1 MATKTDRKQ
10 WTDQTVPD
18 GYWVDARGALLPETL
33 IKARDRDRDALVGQI
48 VEQAKA
54 LHVQLGQFKQAAF
67 DAIEAFEQRSAADYG
82 ARIGGKKGNI
92 VLHSFDGRY
101 RIQRAIADKITFDE
115 RLQTAKV
122 LIDQCMQD
130 WTKDASPEVRS
141 LIDEAFQVD
150 KTGSVNTQRILRLR
164 RLNIRDGRWQQA
176 MTAIQD
182 AIHVIE
188 SQSYLRLYQRKIP
201 NAPYQPISLDIAGI
215 GNGGN
220 KS

>member
-1 MATKTDRKQ
+1 MSIKIEKKQ
-10 WTDQTVPD
+10 FTEQSVPE

-33 IKARDRDRDALVGQI
+33 IKLRDRDRDALVGQLI
-48 VEQAKA
+48 RQAKA
-54 LHVQLGQFKQAAF
+54 LHAQLVAFKQTAF

-82 ARIGGKKGNI
+82 AKIGGKKGNI
-92 VLHSFDGRY
+92 LLHSFDGRY
-101 RIQRAIADKITFDE
+101 RIQRAIADKISFDE

-164 RLNIRDGRWQQA
+164 RLNILDGRWQQA
-176 MTAIQD
+176 MCAIND

-188 SQSYLRLYQRKIP
+188 SQAYLRLYERKLP
-201 NAPYQPISLDIAGI
+201 HSAYQPIALDMAGI
-215 GNGGN
+215 ETRG
-220 KS
+220 K